1 MKELRETLGLSM
13 PAFGRKLGCSRDVIA
28 NIEYG
33 RVAPKEVFLNHLC
46 EIYGVNPLWL
56 LNGSGPMFDEKAGD
70 EKVREAAEIFR
81 SLSPDL
87 RELAIS
93 QMKSLQKLMLKQE
106 AAQAG
111 ETREN
116 LDTIRLMAAM
126 LNFQEFKEWEDRDDN
141 LQIGNHLQL
150 LMDEK
155 NFSLEKLAEASCL
168 DPKELKNILL
178 QIPGNIRRDSLIAI
192 SLALSLSMEETQ
204 SLLTSAGLPALYAK
218 NRRDAACIFALMKGI
233 EVPELN
239 QLLYG
244 LEEAV
249 L

>member
-1 MKELRETLGLSM
+1 
-13 PAFGRKLGCSRDVIA
+13 
-28 NIEYG
+28 
-33 RVAPKEVFLNHLC
+33 
-46 EIYGVNPLWL
+46 
-56 LNGSGPMFDEKAGD
+56 
-70 EKVREAAEIFR
+70 
-81 SLSPDL
+81 
-87 RELAIS
+87 
-93 QMKSLQKLMLKQE
+93 
-106 AAQAG
+106 
-111 ETREN
+111 
-116 LDTIRLMAAM
+116 MAAM